1 MDGDMKS
8 EFAPLVVWITAH
20 EEANGIPLTDAL
32 WRLWKVSLDMG
43 AQAELRFGYL
53 SLFPFQW
60 AYKFHPAVRLEER
73 ERTYRDFFERHQHPC
88 CRSRYFDEKVWGHV
102 SLAGAAASTSTHR

>member
-20 EEANGIPLTDAL
+20 EEASGIPLTDAL

-60 AYKFHPAVRLEER
+60 A
-73 ERTYRDFFERHQHPC
+73 
-88 CRSRYFDEKVWGHV
+88 
-102 SLAGAAASTSTHR
+102 